1 MKLITTKYK
10 QGIGLFGFEDNHLVE
25 ANVYSNEQEIFIGD
39 IYLGRVNKILPNFN
53 AYFVQIGKSEEIFL
67 PFKETEREIKC
78 GDVILLQIKKE
89 ASKGKPPMG
98 TTKLSLSG
106 LYCVVNYE
114 SHSISISTKL
124 DVEIRQCWK
133 NGLKDALETEAI
145 STEDKEILLKYCMI
159 IRTNV
164 VNASSYDE
172 VIKEWIFLAKQL
184 DYVVT
189 KGIHQSLFTKLY
201 GVTQGYLSKIK
212 NIPHST
218 LEEIVT
224 DDKEIYEELKSEF
237 VNSVEL
243 QEKIRLYQDDFSL
256 WKLYSME
263 KNLKEALDKKVWL
276 KCGGFLLIEPTEA
289 LTVIDVNSGK
299 YDKKGEPEEYYK
311 KVNEEAAIEIARQ
324 IRLRNIS
331 GIIIVD
337 FINMQLEQNKQEL
350 LSLLSRYVA
359 KDRIKTSVID
369 MTALGLVE
377 ITRLKV
383 EKPLSEQIN
392 L

>member
-1 MKLITTKYK
+1 MKLIATKYK

-25 ANVYSNEQEIFIGD
+25 ANIYNDKQEIFIGD

-114 SHSISISTKL
+114 PHSISISTKL
-124 DVEIRQCWK
+124 DVETRQYWK
-133 NGLKDALETEAI
+133 NALKDALETEAI
-145 STEDKEILLKYCMI
+145 SAEDKEVLLKYCMI

-189 KGIHQSLFTKLY
+189 KGIYQSLFTKLY
-201 GVTQGYLSKIK
+201 GVTQRYLIKIK

-218 LEEIVT
+218 LDEIVT

-237 VNSVEL
+237 INSVEL
-243 QEKIRLYQDDFSL
+243 QGKIRFYQDDFSL

-263 KNLKEALDKKVWL
+263 KNLKEALDKKIWL

-299 YDKKGEPEEYYK
+299 YDKKGDSEDYYK

-324 IRLRNIS
+324 IRLRNLS
-331 GIIIVD
+331 GMIIVD
-337 FINMQLEQNKQEL
+337 FINMQSEQNKQEL

-359 KDRIKTSVID
+359 KDKIKTSVID

-383 EKPLSEQIN
+383 EKPLSEQID